1 VKDDVV
7 VLRPAQMSRDSVI
20 RLQRQ
25 INSVYLCYGP
35 LHDLYHR
42 LKQRAAESSGPTKH

>member
-7 VLRPAQMSRDSVI
+7 VLRPAQMPRRSVI
-20 RLQRQ
+20 RLQRR
-25 INSVYLCYGP
+25 INSVYLSYGP

-42 LKQRAAESSGPTKH
+42 LKRVFQGHEPTKH